1 MLDWRVL
8 FPYTPIINP
17 ISFLC
22 EFFFK
27 WSEIFRS
34 DFLGHWTPEYD
45 FFFDLV
51 DFQKKIESQKKDLR
65 QEIRLTSRNWKKR
78 GGLSTHHRKIA
89 ITLRIFYQWG
99 SSFQRILTIYRT
111 SIYHK
116 FGVATKLLKPK
127 MLFSQSY
134 DYSNI
139 TKIEIVIDL
148 RKKYF
153 GLQIFR
159 IWQIP

>member
-1 MLDWRVL
+1 M
-8 FPYTPIINP
+8 
-17 ISFLC
+17 
-22 EFFFK
+22 
-27 WSEIFRS
+27 
-34 DFLGHWTPEYD
+34 
-45 FFFDLV
+45 
-51 DFQKKIESQKKDLR
+51 
-65 QEIRLTSRNWKKR
+65 TSRNWKKR

-99 SSFQRILTIYRT
+99 SNFQRILTIYRT

-116 FGVATKLLKPK
+116 FGAATKLLEPK

-139 TKIEIVIDL
+139 TKVEIVINF

-159 IWQIP
+159 IWQIYVLLTLSKNFRSIIFFYEVITDRISWRQSNFLTSIDNFSRQFW